1 MNCIIVC
8 IVKVDYNIYIEEH
21 AEQSNVLECFTLP
34 YLKIMYVLSKR
45 DEFIRQTLFCMKT
58 RYSVMSTFWRSLVV
72 ICQLFFFLQGNE
84 AIKYLEFC
92 IEQLDNKDQAIHNY
106 LLSLYAKLKPDQ
118 LMTYLNIQGTVR
130 LLHIIFFLL

>member
-1 MNCIIVC
+1 MII
-8 IVKVDYNIYIEEH
+8 
-21 AEQSNVLECFTLP
+21 
-34 YLKIMYVLSKR
+34 
-45 DEFIRQTLFCMKT
+45 
-58 RYSVMSTFWRSLVV
+58 
-72 ICQLFFFLQGNE
+72 FFKGNE

-130 LLHIIFFLL
+130 PPQSLSAIFIPDFIYRNWGLEMFTAFFMLI

>member
-1 MNCIIVC
+1 
-8 IVKVDYNIYIEEH
+8 
-21 AEQSNVLECFTLP
+21 
-34 YLKIMYVLSKR
+34 
-45 DEFIRQTLFCMKT
+45 
-58 RYSVMSTFWRSLVV
+58 MSTFWRNLLV
-72 ICQLFFFLQGNE
+72 ICQFFFLQGNE